1 MAAWFRTGLP
11 GEALNMARWETR
23 LGGQT
28 GDESEP
34 GGCSRAVSVFHNP
47 WRQGLRSVRPPHSGL
62 RRLQE
67 AARQARSQADNQ
79 QTFAQSSL
87 VTVKI
92 LSSLGCDCREALQK
106 MAGSLRISG

>member
-47 WRQGLRSVRPPHSGL
+47 WRQGLRSVRPPHLGL
-62 RRLQE
+62 CRL
-67 AARQARSQADNQ
+67 RGSQASTLPGRQPANLCS
-79 QTFAQSSL
+79 F
-87 VTVKI
+87 
-92 LSSLGCDCREALQK
+92 
-106 MAGSLRISG
+106 ISGNCQNIKLTGM